1 VGYTKEAFKGL
12 SWMTVLRGSTRII
25 SFIKIVV
32 LARILTPEEFGLFG
46 IASLALSFLEIVTET
61 GINVFLIQEK
71 EDLKK
76 YLNTAWVVSIIRGIV
91 ISFFLIILAIP
102 ISLFFKSP
110 ESRYILIIIGIVPFL
125 RGFINPSIVK
135 FQKELNFRR
144 EFYFRLIIFSFD
156 AIVTLCLAY
165 ILKSAFSLVWGLIS
179 GVVLEIIISWLY
191 IKPKPKFYFE
201 LESIKK
207 VVNRGKWITLSGI
220 FNYLFQQGDDIVVGR
235 ILNTYSLGM
244 YQIAYKLS
252 TLPITEGGEILH
264 KVFFPVYVK
273 ISDDKERLK
282 KAFLKVIVFTSIIVL
297 PLGMVIYLFPEMI
310 VLFILGEKWIEI
322 VPVLKILVVYAV
334 LRSITSSASP
344 VFLAVRKQKYI
355 TIITLVGILGLAVC
369 IIPLVKN
376 FGILGAGY
384 AALISWLIVIPIIFF
399 YLYKVFK

>member
-1 VGYTKEAFKGL
+1 
-12 SWMTVLRGSTRII
+12 MTVLRGSTRII

>member
-1 VGYTKEAFKGL
+1 MGYTKEAFKGL

>member
-1 VGYTKEAFKGL
+1 MGYTKEAFKGL

-384 AALISWLIVIPIIFF
+384 AALISWLIVIP
-399 YLYKVFK
+399 